1 MVAAGAQQWERSR
14 VALRAE
20 VARVT
25 ALLRSV
31 GAEAPSAPVVGS
43 WDLTDIAVH
52 LSHAWLAMP
61 AKSRGDGSAFA
72 ALSAGRGAALP
83 SIWDLQDL
91 TASAVKA
98 DPERDLR
105 ALADRIDRCAEAY
118 FAAYEGAHEGV
129 VVEETHGWMVEGVDL
144 PQSVFTAHLL
154 NETVVHGYD
163 LARAAGR
170 PWQLDPAHSALVIE
184 AFIVRL
190 LQTVEPATFVT
201 ERAACVRAT
210 FELRLRGG
218 GRHHFRFRDGA
229 VHVGPPEGP
238 VDCYLSADPAALLLV
253 IFARQSQWEA
263 IARGGLLA
271 WGRKPWLGLRFKGF
285 LQAT

>member
-1 MVAAGAQQWERSR
+1 VVAVAAGQWERSR
-14 VALRAE
+14 AALQTE

-31 GAEAPSAPVVGS
+31 DGEAPSTPTVGT

-52 LSHAWLAMP
+52 LSHAWQVMP
-61 AKSRGDGSAFA
+61 GKSRGDGSAFA
-72 ALSAGRGAALP
+72 DLTAGRGAAMP
-83 SIWDLQDL
+83 SIWDLREV

-98 DPERDLR
+98 DPERDLT
-105 ALADRIDRCAEAY
+105 ALADRIDTCAEAY
-118 FAAYEGAHEGV
+118 FAACAGQ

-144 PQSVFTAHLL
+144 PQSVFTGHLL

-163 LARAAGR
+163 IARAAGR
-170 PWQLDPAHSALVIE
+170 PWRLDPAHCALVIE
-184 AFIVRL
+184 GFIVRL
-190 LQTVEPATFVT
+190 LQTFEPTTFVT
-201 ERAACVRAT
+201 ERAAGVHAT

-218 GRHHFRFRDGA
+218 GRYHFRFRDG
-229 VHVGPPEGP
+229 VVRVGPPEGP
-238 VDCYLSADPAALLLV
+238 VDCYLSADPGALLLV
-253 IFARQSQWEA
+253 IFARRSQWEA
-263 IARGGLLA
+263 IGRGRLLA